1 MRDTARLV
9 ATLPGARVAGTL
21 PPSVDAIATD
31 SRAVKPGTLFIAL
44 RGERTDGHAHIEDAI
59 ARGAEVVVVEENVTL
74 SLSKGAPRSAALSKG
89 APPTVTVADTRL
101 AASALADAFYD
112 HPSRD
117 LTVIGVTGTN
127 GKTTTTH
134 LIRDVLEAGGIPCGI
149 IGTLGGSFGARTW
162 PLSNTTPL
170 ALELH
175 ALLAAQRDA
184 GAKAVAMEVSS
195 HALALQRVDHVAFDV
210 AVLTNITRDHLDFH
224 GTMERYV
231 AAKRRLFDLA
241 DEAVI
246 NRDDACGA
254 KMLVEVAARGKS
266 ALPYYIDAGYDGG
279 LKATDLRLA
288 GDGSTFRVG
297 SYEFTINLPG
307 RFNVRNALAAI
318 GVGTALGIE
327 ASDMQRGL
335 AATHAVPG
343 RMERIGA
350 FGIDAIVDYAHTPDA
365 LENVLN
371 AARETTRG
379 DLIVVFGC
387 GGDRDPG
394 KRTQMGEIAARIADR
409 VIVTSDNPRSEDPLT
424 IARTVAN
431 GYDRT
436 DIELDRRDAIRRAID
451 EAKAGDT
458 VVVAGKGH
466 ETYQIVGDQSRPFD
480 DRDEVRI
487 AFSKRGRR

>member
-9 ATLPGARVAGTL
+9 ATLPGARVTGTL

-44 RGERTDGHAHIEDAI
+44 RGERTDGHAFIEDAI
-59 ARGAEVVVVEENVTL
+59 ARGAAAIVVEESASASVTL
-74 SLSKGAPRSAALSKG
+74 SLSKGAP
-89 APPTVTVADTRL
+89 PVVTVADTRL

-117 LTVIGVTGTN
+117 LTVVGVTGTN

-134 LIRDVLEAGGIPCGI
+134 LVRDVLEAGGIPCGI
-149 IGTLGGSFGARTW
+149 IGTLGGSFGTQTW
-162 PLSNTTPL
+162 ALSNTTPL
-170 ALELH
+170 PLELH
-175 ALLAAQRDA
+175 AILAAQRDA

-195 HALALQRVDHVAFDV
+195 HALALHRVDHVAFDI
-210 AVLTNITRDHLDFH
+210 AVLTNVTRDHLDFH

-241 DEAVI
+241 QDAVI
-246 NRDDACGA
+246 NDDDPSGA
-254 KMLVEVAARGKS
+254 KISTELAASSKTVTGYS
-266 ALPYYIDAGYDGG
+266 IDAEPHGG
-279 LKATDLRLA
+279 LRVTNLRLA
-288 GDGSTFRVG
+288 GDGSTFTVDLDPPA
-297 SYEFTINLPG
+297 EFTINLPG
-307 RFNVRNALAAI
+307 RFNVRNALAAL
-318 GVGTALGIE
+318 GVGLRAGVSVEDIR
-327 ASDMQRGL
+327 RGL
-335 AATHAVPG
+335 AATRAVPG

-365 LENVLN
+365 LENVLQ

-424 IARTVAN
+424 IARTIAN
-431 GYDRT
+431 GYERT

>member
-1 MRDTARLV
+1 M
-9 ATLPGARVAGTL
+9 
-21 PPSVDAIATD
+21 DA
-31 SRAVKPGTLFIAL
+31 SS
-44 RGERTDGHAHIEDAI
+44 
-59 ARGAEVVVVEENVTL
+59 VTL
-74 SLSKGAPRSAALSKG
+74 SLSKGASLT
-89 APPTVTVADTRL
+89 PTSSDDVAIVTVADTRV

-134 LIRDVLEAGGIPCGI
+134 LIRDVLQTAGIPCGI
-149 IGTLGGSFGARTW
+149 IGTLGGSFDTQTW

-175 ALLAAQRDA
+175 ALLAAQRDS

-195 HALALQRVDHVAFDV
+195 HALALHRVDHVRFAV
-210 AVLTNITRDHLDFH
+210 AVLTNVTRDHLDFH
-224 GTMERYV
+224 GTMDRYV

-241 DEAVI
+241 HDYAV
-246 NRDDACGA
+246 NADDAWGV
-254 KMLVEVAARGKS
+254 KVVRELTDMPGETV
-266 ALPYYIDAGYDGG
+266 PYSIDADYPGG
-279 LKATDLRLA
+279 VRATDVRLA

-297 SYEFTINLPG
+297 EQQYAVNLPG

-318 GVGTALGIE
+318 AVGKLRGID
-327 ASDMQRGL
+327 APTIARGL
-335 AATHAVPG
+335 AATRAVPG